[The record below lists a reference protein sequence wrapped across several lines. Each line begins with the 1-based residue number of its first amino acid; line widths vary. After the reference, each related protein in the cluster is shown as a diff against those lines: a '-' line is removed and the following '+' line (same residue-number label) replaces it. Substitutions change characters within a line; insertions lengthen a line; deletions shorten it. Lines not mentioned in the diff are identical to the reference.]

1 MSLGE
6 KVLPISAHTSDNT
19 AKNES
24 IINDMNNLNNDMTGI
39 HSMADGIVGSISKI
53 GVSIEEY
60 NKILA
65 QIKSISDQTNILAI
79 NASIEAAR
87 AGQNGRGFAVVASEV
102 RNLAIKSA
110 ETLKEAEEHTNE
122 IISNIDGIKNASKAI
137 MNEVSATQ
145 ENVMNTENAVD
156 ALNQS
161 SRLINTSVNEVTEII
176 QNLSEIASGLTE
188 SSNYNVDDIV
198 PDMEFDA
205 EPLY

>member
-1 MSLGE
+1 
-6 KVLPISAHTSDNT
+6 
-19 AKNES
+19 
-24 IINDMNNLNNDMTGI
+24 MTGI

-122 IISNIDGIKNASKAI
+122 IISNIDGIKNASTAI

-205 EPLY
+205 EPMY

>member
-1 MSLGE
+1 M
-6 KVLPISAHTSDNT
+6 
-19 AKNES
+19 
-24 IINDMNNLNNDMTGI
+24 
-39 HSMADGIVGSISKI
+39 
-53 GVSIEEY
+53 
-60 NKILA
+60 
-65 QIKSISDQTNILAI
+65 
-79 NASIEAAR
+79 
-87 AGQNGRGFAVVASEV
+87 VASEV

-122 IISNIDGIKNASKAI
+122 IISNIDGIKNASTAI

-205 EPLY
+205 EPMY